1 MHHPIRMLFYII
13 HNINPIQ
20 MYFQQLTSMQA
31 KMYIG
36 ERKREYAANDL
47 YKNMLSKR
55 TSNENEE

>member
-1 MHHPIRMLFYII
+1 
-13 HNINPIQ
+13 
-20 MYFQQLTSMQA
+20 MYFQQLTSMHA

-47 YKNMLSKR
+47 YQNMLSKR